1 METSALTAAQEVV
14 QTILGC
20 GVTLVTDPAAF
31 AVEFQSAHCFHP
43 GLQPAFTA
51 GNLADTLQRLDT
63 GVVIELSEALGI
75 AVVLFRTGDDVV
87 VIGPYTERPI
97 RPGDAES
104 LLGSLQIPAGHLQA
118 YKLYR
123 SQYPIVE
130 FEFARRGAQALL
142 EADGMDVAATEI
154 RRITADVG
162 PVGPGEPPHSESF
175 EVINER
181 YAAEQEFMQAVAEGH
196 ESRALATLSRLA
208 RQPANS
214 SYLMQPFLGA
224 TIIRIM
230 CRIGA
235 QQGGLPPVSIDAIS
249 QTYAQRL
256 HRSGHTTDPT
266 ASMSSIGS
274 MVREFCRAVQR
285 HHRRPYSQLVRQVM
299 DEVELHLSHNVSPRQ
314 IATRLHISE
323 SHLARRFKAETGRT
337 ITEHVAHERMRRAA
351 QLLRGST
358 QPVREIAA
366 YVGYPDA
373 NYFVKVFKAA
383 FGLTPTAYRRQE
395 EMKG

>member
-1 METSALTAAQEVV
+1 MTTSVPVRAGREVLETV
-14 QTILGC
+14 LGC
-20 GVTLVTDPAAF
+20 AVAVVDDVEDF
-31 AVEFQSAHCFHP
+31 AHRFEASHCLNP
-43 GLQPAFTA
+43 SLQPAFTA
-51 GNLADTLQRLDT
+51 ASMRDLVGGLED
-63 GVVIELSEALGI
+63 GIVYEMSEPLGI
-75 AVVLFRTGDDVV
+75 SLVLFRLRGQVV
-87 VIGPYTERPI
+87 AIGPYTDRPI
-97 RPGDAES
+97 RPGDAEA
-104 LLGSLQIPAGHLQA
+104 LLGSLQVPAGHLQA

-142 EADGMDVAATEI
+142 QAAGVDVSAAEV

-162 PVGPGEPPHSESF
+162 PAGPGEPPHSESF
-175 EVINER
+175 EVIEER
-181 YAAEQEFMQAVAEGH
+181 YAAEQEFMQAVSEGN
-196 ESRALATLSRLA
+196 EARALATLRRLA
-208 RQPANS
+208 RLPANS
-214 SYLMQPFLGA
+214 RYLLQPFLGV

-230 CRIGA
+230 CRIAA

-256 HRSGHTTDPT
+256 HRSGHTTDPA
-266 ASMSSIGS
+266 ASLGSIGA

-285 HHRRPYSQLVRQVM
+285 HHRRPYSRLVRQVM

-314 IATRLHISE
+314 IAARLQISE

-337 ITEHVAHERMRRAA
+337 ITEHIAAERMKRAA
-351 QLLRGST
+351 QLLAQT
-358 QPVREIAA
+358 NQTVRDIAA

-383 FGLTPTAYRRQE
+383 HQVTPTAYRRQE
-395 EMKG
+395 ASR